1 MAPEAPGSYHGTKL
15 LADSR
20 ESWPS
25 LTLVP
30 GSCSGPDSSHGFKL
44 PEGPFELRLLAHPGA
59 GWLQQPQ
66 TAQWPEVALRV
77 PGSFLSCRIPMGFQT
92 PGPSHHWLVTLA
104 VASSY
109 SLRVP
114 INACKPRLQ
123 DTCEPMV
130 SMGSGTRLT
139 TTISSFQTTPELDFP
154 RTPAAS
160 LLSGI
165 TRPAYPESLDR
176 LSDKGLHL
184 LKPVCND

>member
-1 MAPEAPGSYHGTKL
+1 MVLTFWQTPVNHGPL
-15 LADSR
+15 
-20 ESWPS
+20 

-66 TAQWPEVALRV
+66 TAQWPEVALGV

-92 PGPSHHWLVTLA
+92 PGPSYHWPVTLA

-160 LLSGI
+160 LLSDI
-165 TRPAYPESLDR
+165 TRLPTQNLWI
-176 LSDKGLHL
+176 G
-184 LKPVCND
+184 